1 MYATLLSILI
11 ALFCGSPE
19 TRSVAAGWPAA
30 RQAAECVERIVSA
43 DDADDVVASDM
54 GGSLAACIMECNCDV
69 RVPSSGRGTTRLGD
83 SGAGNTARSLRCAAR
98 IAPCDAASGY
108 VAGHVTRLFEFNLYR
123 ASLRADFFLH
133 ALCRLRI

>member
-11 ALFCGSPE
+11 ALFCGSHE
-19 TRSVAAGWPAA
+19 TQGVAAGYPVAPRVAA
-30 RQAAECVERIVSA
+30 CVERIVSA

-54 GGSLAACIMECNCDV
+54 GGSLAACMLECNCDV

-83 SGAGNTARSLRCAAR
+83 SGAGNTSRSLRCAAR
-98 IAPCDAASGY
+98 VTPCDAAAGY